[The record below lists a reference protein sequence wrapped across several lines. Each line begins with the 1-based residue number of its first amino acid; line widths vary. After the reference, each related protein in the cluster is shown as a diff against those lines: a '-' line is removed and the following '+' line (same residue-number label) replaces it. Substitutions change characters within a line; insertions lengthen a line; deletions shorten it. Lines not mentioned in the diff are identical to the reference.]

1 VRKLK
6 VRIAKADELD
16 IIAKIIRDEIYPE
29 LSLKEMKE
37 WIKGIGWPPNPYVQ
51 WFVLE
56 REDEII
62 GAMRWEVYD
71 RYEEKLILMSSWIA
85 IKREYQGQGN
95 GSYLW
100 QKSREMINEQWKSR
114 GCKEVLIFTETEKEN
129 SQAYAFYRK
138 IFGDNLIEVEMPKV
152 WWPENNI
159 IWLFKE
165 T

>member
-1 VRKLK
+1 MRKLK

-29 LSLKEMKE
+29 LSQEEMKE
-37 WIKGIGWPPNPYVQ
+37 WIEGLGWPPNPYVQ
-51 WFVLE
+51 WFILE
-56 REDEII
+56 KENEII

-100 QKSREMINEQWKSR
+100 QKSREIINNQWESK
-114 GCKEVLIFTETEKEN
+114 GCRVVLIFTETEKEN
-129 SQAYAFYRK
+129 LQACNFYRK
-138 IFGDNLIEVEMPKV
+138 IFGSGSIEVKMRKV
-152 WWPENNI
+152 WCPKNNTV
-159 IWLFKE
+159 WFFKE